1 MTQETKKT
9 NTKELTRLI
18 ADEINYNIYEVNDVL
33 KGFTDVLQEELSK
46 GHSVKIM
53 GLGVFHRKDNPPKNF
68 KLPNGDVQVS
78 EGSYGVRFV
87 PDVPMLRA
95 VNTGD

>member
-1 MTQETKKT
+1 MTTETKKI

-18 ADEINYNIYEVNDVL
+18 ADEIDYNLYEVSDVL
-33 KGFTDVLQEELSK
+33 KGLTDVLQEELAQ
-46 GHSVKIM
+46 GNPVKLM
-53 GLGVFHRKDNPPKNF
+53 GIGVFSRKDNPPKNF

-78 EGSYGVRFV
+78 EGSYGVRFA

-95 VNTGD
+95 VNQG